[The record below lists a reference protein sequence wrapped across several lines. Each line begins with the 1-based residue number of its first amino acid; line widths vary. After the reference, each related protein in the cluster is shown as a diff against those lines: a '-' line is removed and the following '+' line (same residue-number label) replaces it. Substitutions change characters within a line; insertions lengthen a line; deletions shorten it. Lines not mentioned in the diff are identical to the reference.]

1 MTRHTRHIRQ
11 ARHIRHA
18 RHARHVINYT
28 WKEIVES
35 AGIFWSMGMQGYLHC
50 VGQYIV
56 INYMWT
62 ICQCNYVPS
71 SGGNLPCM
79 TRN

>member
-1 MTRHTRHIRQ
+1 MTRHARHIRQ

-35 AGIFWSMGMQGYLHC
+35 AGIFWSMGMQEYLHC
-50 VGQYIV
+50 VG
-56 INYMWT
+56 
-62 ICQCNYVPS
+62 
-71 SGGNLPCM
+71 
-79 TRN
+79 